1 MKNFFNKPIKPTAL
15 GWVIITGTA
24 LFIVCFMLL
33 LQYLNLQK
41 EEMWE
46 FVSADVLEDARKLDG
61 VWFLIFRD
69 GRRMLGLEANDEI
82 IIIGETYIL
91 FRHKETGQHRI
102 YLTGDKYIEKYLK
115 KNKKQRR

>member
-1 MKNFFNKPIKPTAL
+1 MKNFLNRPIKPTAL
-15 GWVIITGTA
+15 GWVITIGT
-24 LFIVCFMLL
+24 IVFLVGFMLL
-33 LQYLNLQK
+33 LQYLNWEK

-61 VWFLIFRD
+61 VWFLIFSD

-82 IIIGETYIL
+82 IIIGETYVL

-102 YLTGDKYIEKYLK
+102 YLVGDKYIERYLK
-115 KNKKQRR
+115 KNKK